1 MVVVQGLSENCADI
15 LCSLCE
21 PEFWNGRHLCRRDF
35 QGFSVT
41 DVLILWCPALRMV
54 IVLRVFAGA
63 SDVWPT
69 EMRHLL
75 TTSGITEFLEASIAL
90 VYGLI
95 RQLGKHRILFAQISS
110 LREALARVTGSL
122 AHAPVFLSPAL
133 TGHISEFLPPQGA
146 NSSSF
151 RPPHFPEWMCGP
163 PVSGKGAM
171 MALCC
176 ILSAR
181 SSDPDQC
188 FHGGLCG
195 YTNTS
200 WSFTF
205 HDQWFSAAR

>member
-41 DVLILWCPALRMV
+41 DVLILWRPALRMV
-54 IVLRVFAGA
+54 IVPRVFAGA

-95 RQLGKHRILFAQISS
+95 RQLGKHRILLAQISS
-110 LREALARVTGSL
+110 LREALARVTGSH
-122 AHAPVFLSPAL
+122 AHAPVFYHQLCSV
-133 TGHISEFLPPQGA
+133 TSA
-146 NSSSF
+146 NSCPRREQTLLVFALLTSQ
-151 RPPHFPEWMCGP
+151 
-163 PVSGKGAM
+163 SG
-171 MALCC
+171 CV
-176 ILSAR
+176 
-181 SSDPDQC
+181 
-188 FHGGLCG
+188 GLL
-195 YTNTS
+195 
-200 WSFTF
+200 FLVR
-205 HDQWFSAAR
+205 AP